1 MIAPHLLCFERG
13 ARLASPC
20 EFFGSDQ
27 MTWYGDKQPREV
39 HVYSMRGDR
48 LANTTLRKAFAMV
61 TKKKA
66 VAISSSPLT
75 IKMLIPTGETGK
87 IVETANRQFFKRSYE
102 RGARLASS
110 CKFMEVIYVR
120 YGTEQ
125 PRGVVVLDIHGD
137 KLENCTHRKARVL
150 TEGKKARVVSMRPY
164 TIQLL
169 NVTSRPKKIAEVE
182 G

>member
-1 MIAPHLLCFERG
+1 
-13 ARLASPC
+13 
-20 EFFGSDQ
+20 
-27 MTWYGDKQPREV
+27 
-39 HVYSMRGDR
+39 
-48 LANTTLRKAFAMV
+48 
-61 TKKKA
+61 
-66 VAISSSPLT
+66 
-75 IKMLIPTGETGK
+75 
-87 IVETANRQFFKRSYE
+87 
-102 RGARLASS
+102 
-110 CKFMEVIYVR
+110 MEVIYVR